1 MSVRK
6 SLLVSSVGLMVC
18 AQALSGCG
26 GSQKP
31 VDTTK
36 LFNVQS
42 TFGSDFKTQTKGPN
56 DIDPKILGPQKM
68 PPGVTFEPSDCADY
82 AANSG
87 RPPKGI
93 RGKMSMVSILGNGNQ
108 LVAIAMQSDEQDLPY
123 DGTDAE
129 KCKHVSFNAGKLTG
143 YLDEVDAPQIDHAK
157 TTGSHSEIEITGK
170 DGQQQ
175 SRESYTFTAYLGTAL
190 VQVTAN
196 PQPVRGQPPAMVDA
210 DRARQLLVDA
220 VAALRN

>member
-6 SLLVSSVGLMVC
+6 SLVVSSVGLVLC
-18 AQALSGCG
+18 AQALTGCG

-31 VDTTK
+31 LDTTK

-42 TFGSDFKTQTKGPN
+42 TFGSDYKTQTKGPSE
-56 DIDPKILGPQKM
+56 IDPKILGEQKM
-68 PPGVTFEPSDCADY
+68 PPGVTFDPADCADY
-82 AANSG
+82 AANTG
-87 RPPKGI
+87 RPPKGVQ
-93 RGKMSMVSILGNGNQ
+93 GKMSMVSIVGGGNQ
-108 LVAIAMQSDEQDLPY
+108 LVVIAMQTDQELAY
-123 DGTDAE
+123 NEADAE

-143 YLDEVDAPQIDHAK
+143 YLDDVEAPQIDHAR
-157 TTGSHSEIEITGK
+157 TVGSHSEIELTGK
-170 DGQQQ
+170 EGQTQ

-196 PQPVRGQPPAMVDA
+196 PQAVKGQAPAMVDA

-220 VAALRN
+220 VSALRD

>member
-1 MSVRK
+1 MLVRK
-6 SLLVSSVGLMVC
+6 SLLVSSVALVVC
-18 AQALSGCG
+18 AQALAGCG
-26 GSQKP
+26 GGQKP
-31 VDTTK
+31 LDTTK

-68 PPGVTFEPSDCADY
+68 PPGVTFDPADCEEY
-82 AANSG
+82 AANTG

-93 RGKMSMVSILGNGNQ
+93 RGKMSMVSIAGNGNQ
-108 LVAIAMQSDEQDLPY
+108 LVAIAMQTDQDLHY
-123 DGTDAE
+123 DDTDAE
-129 KCKHVSFNAGKLTG
+129 KCSHVTFSAGKLTG
-143 YLDEVDAPQIDHAK
+143 YLDDVEAPEIDHAK
-157 TTGSHSEIEITGK
+157 TTGTHSEIEIVGK

-175 SRESYTFTAYLGTAL
+175 SRESYTFTAYLGSAL

-210 DRARQLLVDA
+210 DRARELLVDA
-220 VAALRN
+220 VSALRD

>member
-1 MSVRK
+1 MPVHK
-6 SLLVSSVGLMVC
+6 SLLVSSVGLVLC
-18 AQALSGCG
+18 AQALTGCG

-31 VDTTK
+31 IDTTK

-68 PPGVTFEPSDCADY
+68 PPGVTFDPSDCADY
-82 AANSG
+82 AASSG

-93 RGKMSMVSILGNGNQ
+93 RGKMSMVSAVGNGNQ
-108 LVAIAMQSDEQDLPY
+108 LVVIAMQSDQDLPY
-123 DGTDAE
+123 DAAAAE
-129 KCKHVSFNAGKLTG
+129 NCKHVSFNAGKLTG
-143 YLDEVDAPQIDHAK
+143 YLDEVDAPQIDK
-157 TTGSHSEIEITGK
+157 VRTVGSHSEIELTGK

-196 PQPVRGQPPAMVDA
+196 PQAVRGQPPAMVDA

-220 VAALRN
+220 VSALRD

>member
-1 MSVRK
+1 MPAPKSSV
-6 SLLVSSVGLMVC
+6 VFSVGLITC
-18 AQALSGCG
+18 AQALTGCG

-31 VDTTK
+31 IDTTK

-68 PPGVTFEPSDCADY
+68 PPGVTFDPADCADY
-82 AANSG
+82 AASSG

-93 RGKMSMVSILGNGNQ
+93 RGKMSMVSIVGNGNQ
-108 LVAIAMQSDEQDLPY
+108 LVAIAMQSDQDLPY
-123 DGTDAE
+123 DAEGAE

-143 YLDEVDAPQIDHAK
+143 YLDEVDAPQIDHA
-157 TTGSHSEIEITGK
+157 TTVGSHSEIELTGK

-175 SRESYTFTAYLGTAL
+175 SRESYTFTAYMGSAL

-196 PQPVRGQPPAMVDA
+196 PQPVRGQPPSMVDA

-220 VAALRN
+220 VSALRD

>member
-1 MSVRK
+1 MPVRK
-6 SLLVSSVGLMVC
+6 SLLVSSVGFLVC
-18 AQALSGCG
+18 AQALAGCG

-68 PPGVTFEPSDCADY
+68 PPGVTFDPSDCAEY
-82 AANSG
+82 AANTG

-108 LVAIAMQSDEQDLPY
+108 LVAIAMQADQDLPY
-123 DGTDAE
+123 DDADAE

-143 YLDEVDAPQIDHAK
+143 YLDDVDAPKIDHAK
-157 TTGSHSEIEITGK
+157 TVGSHSEIEITGK

-175 SRESYTFTAYLGTAL
+175 SRESYTFTAYLGSAL

-196 PQPVRGQPPAMVDA
+196 PQPVRGQPPSMVDA

-220 VAALRN
+220 VAALRD

>member
-6 SLLVSSVGLMVC
+6 SLLVSSVGLLVC
-18 AQALSGCG
+18 AQALAGCG
-26 GSQKP
+26 GAQKP
-31 VDTTK
+31 IDTTK

-42 TFGSDFKTQTKGPN
+42 TFGSDYKTQTKGPDN
-56 DIDPKILGPQKM
+56 IDPKILGPQKM
-68 PPGVTFEPSDCADY
+68 PPGVTFDPADCADY
-82 AANSG
+82 AANTG

-93 RGKMSMVSILGNGNQ
+93 EGKMSMVSIVGEGNQ
-108 LVAIAMQSDEQDLPY
+108 LVAIAMQSDQDLPY
-123 DGTDAE
+123 DDTDAE
-129 KCKHVSFNAGKLTG
+129 KCSHVSFNAGKLTG
-143 YLDEVDAPQIDHAK
+143 YLDEVDAPEIENAK
-157 TTGSHSEIEITGK
+157 TVGSHSEIEITGK

-196 PQPVRGQPPAMVDA
+196 PQAVRGQAPAMVDA

-220 VAALRN
+220 VAALRD